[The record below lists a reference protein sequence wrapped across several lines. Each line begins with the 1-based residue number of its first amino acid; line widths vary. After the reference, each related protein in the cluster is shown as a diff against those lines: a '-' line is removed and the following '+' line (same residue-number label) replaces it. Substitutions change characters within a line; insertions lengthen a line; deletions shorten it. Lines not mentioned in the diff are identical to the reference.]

1 MRNIKEAFQKVKKD
15 IDFVNNEI
23 NFLKK
28 EAIQNKE
35 NISNISKSLKRIEEF
50 LENIKNN
57 KSLNNSTDYIKNNLI
72 STDKQTN
79 RQLFKPLETQYLPF
93 STGNKGASTDKQT
106 NRQTDKQTQKNQNSI
121 ENAVKILDSLDN
133 IKKEIRIKFKN
144 ITEQEFLIFLTL
156 YQIDEQ
162 SGPSNYKVLSQK
174 LNLSESSIRDY
185 IRRLIKKGIPIQ
197 KEKINNKII
206 QLSISNN
213 LKKVVSLSTI
223 LQLRHL

>member
-35 NISNISKSLKRIEEF
+35 NISNISKSLKKIEEF
-50 LENIKNN
+50 LKNIKNN
-57 KSLNNSTDYIKNNLI
+57 KSLNNSTNYIKNNPI

-93 STGNKGASTDKQT
+93 STGNKGVSTDKQT

-144 ITEQEFLIFLTL
+144 ITEQEFLIFSTL